1 MEQSCQPVSFSPD
14 VFPTINSVRFIHT
27 LCFWSFLGII
37 TIDSRATRTEKAPG
51 AHLQKVH
58 HKQQSYTA
66 TAWKQPPL
74 GSKASFFHCK
84 TLVSLPHKACPPPAR
99 I

>member
-14 VFPTINSVRFIHT
+14 VFPTINSVHFIHT

-37 TIDSRATRTEKAPG
+37 TIDSRATRIEKAPG

-74 GSKASFFHCK
+74 GSKASFFSLQNFSL
-84 TLVSLPHKACPPPAR
+84 TPTQSLPTSC
-99 I
+99 